1 MIKLLCILDCELWM
15 CGIFFFLN
23 GLQYRILSIWNILKK
38 KNIYHLIQNGSTVAV
53 CVCVCSY
60 VFVL

>member
-1 MIKLLCILDCELWM
+1 MHFRLW
-15 CGIFFFLN
+15 IVNVWDFFFFKRVTV
-23 GLQYRILSIWNILKK
+23 QNIKYLEHTKK